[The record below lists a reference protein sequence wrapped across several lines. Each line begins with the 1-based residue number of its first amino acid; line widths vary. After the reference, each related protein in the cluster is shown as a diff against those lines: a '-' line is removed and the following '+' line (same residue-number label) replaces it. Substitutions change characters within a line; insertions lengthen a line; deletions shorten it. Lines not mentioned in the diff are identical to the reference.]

1 VDPGTSALV
10 AALVAA
16 CAVLVA
22 CAAVVVVLLGRAV
35 GRRSSQAG
43 ERLRRATS
51 VMGLEAPAAR
61 RRLIAAADRID
72 ALHQSGAAS
81 DQRLGGLTG
90 SLADLRGAIEGMT
103 QGRLARLIRTASL
116 VSRAAQV
123 ALLWR

>member
-35 GRRSSQAG
+35 GGRSSQAS

-51 VMGLEAPAAR
+51 AVALEAPAAR
-61 RRLIAAADRID
+61 RRLMASADRID
-72 ALHQSGAAS
+72 ALHQSGAAA
-81 DQRLGGLTG
+81 DRVVGGLTG
-90 SLADLRGAIEGMT
+90 SLADMRGAIEGMT